1 MTDEKTLKM
10 YEPPMLTATE
20 ANALMVMLDSEINCC
35 FKFHRLDLD
44 LANKVIGGC
53 EYLGQFMQE
62 MEPHRDWLGTHSNA
76 EYADML
82 REAWD
87 DYWSDKQ

>member
-1 MTDEKTLKM
+1 MSKM
-10 YEPPMLTATE
+10 SDWAIQLEEDFWDT
-20 ANALMVMLDSEINCC
+20 
-35 FKFHRLDLD
+35 
-44 LANKVIGGC
+44 ANKVIGGC

-62 MEPHRDWLGTHSNA
+62 MEPHRDWLGTHSNQ

-87 DYWSDKQ
+87 NYWSDKL

>member
-1 MTDEKTLKM
+1 MSKM
-10 YEPPMLTATE
+10 SDWAIQLEDDFWWK
-20 ANALMVMLDSEINCC
+20 ANEI
-35 FKFHRLDLD
+35 
-44 LANKVIGGC
+44 IGGC